1 VNAPGPRPSS
11 RTFVVSLL
19 AIALVALAIR
29 VAYAVVVD
37 PPVAPL
43 SDASAYH
50 LLGRNLADGRGFIRP
65 FDFQVLGVARPTAE
79 YPPLFPAFLA
89 VLSTLGIGSVNA
101 QQLVLTLVG
110 TTTVVLT
117 GLVGR
122 RVAGDTV
129 GLVAAGI
136 AAVHPMLFQP
146 DAILMTE
153 SVTTALV
160 VACVLLALRARQQP
174 GTVAFVVLG
183 LVLGVTTLSRA
194 EGLVLTPLLVVPAAF
209 AIRSVEMLRRV
220 GFAAIALACAAAV
233 VVPWTVYNQRRFH
246 TFIPVSNN
254 LGTVLDGANC
264 DLTYNGTFLGSWR
277 SEFGEG
283 RASTFQCFEGFP
295 IEDPNFDEAAAAAT
309 ARRQGLD
316 YARAHKRRWPV
327 VAVARLGRTW
337 GVFRPAQQVDLG
349 VLEGRDHRF
358 ETAGTWLTWVLLPL
372 AVAGVVL
379 LVRRRA
385 VVWPLLAPIVTVSIV
400 SIVTYGSQR
409 FRISADPMLA
419 VLSAVTICTIV
430 TAARTT
436 SPTSA
441 GARNLT
447 AP

>member
-1 VNAPGPRPSS
+1 
-11 RTFVVSLL
+11 
-19 AIALVALAIR
+19 
-29 VAYAVVVD
+29 
-37 PPVAPL
+37 
-43 SDASAYH
+43 
-50 LLGRNLADGRGFIRP
+50 
-65 FDFQVLGVARPTAE
+65 
-79 YPPLFPAFLA
+79 
-89 VLSTLGIGSVNA
+89 
-101 QQLVLTLVG
+101 VLTLVG

-122 RVAGDTV
+122 RVAGDAV

-153 SVTTALV
+153 SLTTALV

-183 LVLGVTTLSRA
+183 LALGVTTLSRA
-194 EGLVLTPLLVVPAAF
+194 EGLVLTPLLVVPVAF
-209 AIRSVEMLRRV
+209 ANRSLDLRRRV
-220 GFAAIALACAAAV
+220 GLAVVALACAAAV

-264 DLTYNGTFLGSWR
+264 DLTYNGVFLGSWR
-277 SEFGEG
+277 SQFGQRG
-283 RASTFQCFEGFP
+283 ASSFQCFEGFH
-295 IEDPNFDEAAAAAT
+295 IEDPNFDEATAAAT

-327 VAVARLGRTW
+327 VGLARVGRTW

-372 AVAGVVL
+372 SIAGVVL

-385 VVWPLLAPIVTVSIV
+385 VVWPLLAPIVTVTLV